1 MKIYQSNIYI
11 LYWKMEEFY
20 LIIFLSWRNIFSFGF
35 GFSCKNSEKCSNL
48 AKSVKIRYMKNKDGF
63 TLDNYK
69 Q

>member
-1 MKIYQSNIYI
+1 
-11 LYWKMEEFY
+11 MEEFY